1 MHWQIIWDY
10 RRELLEGLQLTLLLS
25 VVGIAGSLIFGTA
38 LACLDEISGVG
49 VRRAVRAYIEIM
61 SNLPTVALLFII
73 YFVMALDAIT
83 AALLMLILHQG
94 AYVASVV
101 TSGFRTLPSE
111 QMESA
116 FASGLSNT
124 QRLYY
129 VAIPQVF
136 RSIVP
141 AMANQ
146 FIEVVKNSAA
156 SMLVGVHELTFIS
169 QEITHQTFRGFE
181 AGTVVS
187 AIYVVL
193 ALIIALAT
201 SGLQRR
207 WNAK

>member
-10 RRELLEGLQLTLLLS
+10 REALLEGLQLTLLLS
-25 VVGIAGSLIFGTA
+25 VVGIVGSLICGTL
-38 LACLDEISGVG
+38 LACLDEIGGVDT
-49 VRRAVRAYIEIM
+49 RRVVGAYIEVM
-61 SNLPTVALLFII
+61 SNLPTIALLFMI
-73 YFVMALDAIT
+73 YFIMAIDAVP
-83 AALLMLILHQG
+83 AALLTLILHQG

-101 TSGFRTLPSE
+101 ISGFRTLPGE

-116 FASGLSNT
+116 HASGLS
-124 QRLYY
+124 RLQALRY

-136 RSIVP
+136 RSILP
-141 AMANQ
+141 AMTNQ

-156 SMLVGVHELTFIS
+156 AMLIGVHELTFVS

-193 ALIIALAT
+193 ALTIALGAT
-201 SGLQRR
+201 GLQKL
-207 WNAK
+207 WVAK